1 MHNLRHHYLWPAKYP
16 RIVICNLDE
25 AGRDHNVPG
34 AAATPDIA
42 IHIPDPA
49 ESCRLRE
56 DQQASVRGALHDG
69 DQVLQAGGMA
79 LRADGP
85 GREGGAECGCRGGD
99 GGVAGRDVCR
109 VSCRNR
115 VEIGGQD
122 TPAGKR
128 LEEC

>member
-1 MHNLRHHYLWPAKYP
+1 MHNLRHHYLWPAKHP

-25 AGRDHNVPG
+25 TGRDHNVPS
-34 AAATPDIA
+34 AAATRDIA

-56 DQQASVRGALHDG
+56 DQQAGVRGALHDG
-69 DQVLQAGGMA
+69 DQVLQASGMA
-79 LRADGP
+79 LRTGGP
-85 GREGGAECGCRGGD
+85 RCEGGAECRCRSRD
-99 GGVAGRDVCR
+99 GGVASRDVCR
-109 VSCRNR
+109 VNCRNG

-128 LEEC
+128 LGEC